1 MKIKLAELAELCLAE
16 LYDFAQAEGQYKS
29 LHIDDIIRKFGSPDL
44 TTCEKVI
51 QHLQSQGCIAVSV
64 DAWNTLGQLQITPF
78 GITMVESGGSTGVI
92 EKYRQNPSQFLRSQS
107 KASL

>member
-16 LYDFAQAEGQYKS
+16 LYDFAEAEGQDKP

-44 TTCEKVI
+44 ATCEKVI
-51 QHLQSQGCIAVSV
+51 QYLQSQGCITVSV

-78 GITMVESGGSTGVI
+78 GITTIESGGSTGVI
-92 EKYRQNPSQFLRSQS
+92 KKYRQNPSQFLESQAQVPS
-107 KASL
+107 